1 MARSAIH
8 PGEHLAD
15 AMQALEVSAAQLAR
29 DIQVAPNR
37 VTGIL
42 HGTRAVTADT
52 AIRLGLYF
60 QTSPEFWM
68 NLQQMYDLRATR
80 AAVFDVYV
88 AIKNHLIKAAR
99 KDAVTK
105 GHPTGGRAKNVIQV
119 IVDDRTKKKRTREA
133 RARHKSAPAAA
144 AR

>member
-15 AMQALEVSAAQLAR
+15 AMQALKVSAAQLAR
-29 DIQVAPNR
+29 DIQVPTNR
-37 VTGIL
+37 VTEIL
-42 HGTRAVTADT
+42 HGSRAVTADT

-80 AAVFDVYV
+80 QAISNVYE
-88 AIKNHLIKAAR
+88 AIKMHLIKHDLPRR
-99 KDAVTK
+99 KDVVMK
-105 GHPTGGRAKNVIQV
+105 GHLIMGRTIEGRL
-119 IVDDRTKKKRTREA
+119 IMDDRTKKKRTQKVA
-133 RARHKSAPAAA
+133 
-144 AR
+144 

>member
-60 QTSPEFWM
+60 DTSPEFWM
-68 NLQQMYDLRATR
+68 NLQQVYDLRATR
-80 AAVFDVYV
+80 EATSDVYT
-88 AIKNHLIKAAR
+88 AIKMHLIK
-99 KDAVTK
+99 
-105 GHPTGGRAKNVIQV
+105 
-119 IVDDRTKKKRTREA
+119 DDRTKKKRMQKA
-133 RARHKSAPAAA
+133 RSRHKSSLTVDAA
-144 AR
+144 